1 MKYLWIGCV
10 LYLSSTSIQAQQKP
24 TDLDKSPMD
33 VSYCPNNY
41 PILKMSGKTT
51 DAPIARIL
59 YSRPQKANRTIF
71 GGIVKYNEVW
81 RLGANEAT
89 EIDIYEKVKI
99 NGHTLNKGRYSM
111 YCIPSEKK
119 WTLIF
124 NSEKDIWGIAYN
136 SKKDVLKVDVIVEE
150 NTESVE
156 VLTIYFD
163 QIKNDYSLNILW
175 DNFKVTLPIHKS
187 K

>member
-1 MKYLWIGCV
+1 MKYFLIGGILLMTSTV
-10 LYLSSTSIQAQQKP
+10 LLAQQKP

-41 PILKMSGKTT
+41 PILKMSGKTS

-59 YSRPQKANRTIF
+59 YSRPQKASRIIF
-71 GGIVKYNEVW
+71 GGIIKYNEVW

-99 NGHTLNKGRYSM
+99 NGNTLHKGRYSM
-111 YCIPSEKK
+111 YCIPSENK
-119 WTLIF
+119 WTIIF

-136 SKKDVLKVDVIVEE
+136 SKKDVLRVDVDVEN
-150 NTESVE
+150 NTEDVDA
-156 VLTIYFD
+156 LTMYFD
-163 QIKNDYSLNILW
+163 AVKKDYVLNILW
-175 DNFKVTLPIHKS
+175 DKS
-187 K
+187 KVSIPIATSK

>member
-1 MKYLWIGCV
+1 MKFYLLGV
-10 LYLSSTSIQAQQKP
+10 LFMCSSTFLFAQQKP

-33 VSYCPNNY
+33 VSYCPNNF
-41 PILKMSGKTT
+41 PILKMSGKSS
-51 DAPIARIL
+51 DNPIARIL

-99 NGHTLNKGRYSM
+99 NGNTLHKGRYSM
-111 YCIPSEKK
+111 YCIPSENK
-119 WTLIF
+119 WTIIF
-124 NSEKDIWGIAYN
+124 NSEKDIWGVAYN
-136 SKKDVLKVDVIVEE
+136 SKKDVLRVDVNVEN
-150 NTESVE
+150 NTEEVE
-156 VLTIYFD
+156 ALTMYFD
-163 QIKNDYSLNILW
+163 SSKNKYILNILW
-175 DNFKVTLPIHKS
+175 DKLKVSIPFTSS